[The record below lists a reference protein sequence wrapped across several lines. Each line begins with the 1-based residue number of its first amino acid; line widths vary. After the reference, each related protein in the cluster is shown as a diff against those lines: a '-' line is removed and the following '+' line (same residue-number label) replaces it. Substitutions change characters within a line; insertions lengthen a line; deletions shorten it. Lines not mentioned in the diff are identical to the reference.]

1 MSVPHAADLLRL
13 LDELDRKVADDLES
27 EVLDFKPWQ
36 GPKDDLKLACEYAAC
51 FANAGGGVV
60 VFGVADKVR
69 GRAQAIHGAR
79 GYDLDVFRRGIF
91 DGTRPGVAAE
101 VVELNVPEGTGKL
114 LVVRVNEGDSKPY
127 GTAAGCSSSAWARTA
142 CRWTR

>member
-1 MSVPHAADLLRL
+1 MSVPDIAEVSRL
-13 LDELDRKVADDLES
+13 LDQLEHRIADDLES

-79 GYDLDVFRRGIF
+79 GYDLDVFRRQ
-91 DGTRPGVAAE
+91 RSPRSRS
-101 VVELNVPEGTGKL
+101 P
-114 LVVRVNEGDSKPY
+114 
-127 GTAAGCSSSAWARTA
+127 
-142 CRWTR
+142 